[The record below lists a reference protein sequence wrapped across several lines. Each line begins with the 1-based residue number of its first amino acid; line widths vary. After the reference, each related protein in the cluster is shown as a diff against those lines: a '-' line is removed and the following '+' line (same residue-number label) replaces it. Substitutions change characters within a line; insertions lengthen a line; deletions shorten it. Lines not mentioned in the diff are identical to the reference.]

1 MLPRERGK
9 MVMVMVKARIYNME
23 KASSTVVLRKL
34 YNTCKIIKLD
44 DFFTEYTEI
53 N

>member
-9 MVMVMVKARIYNME
+9 MVIVMVKARIYNME
-23 KASSTVVLRKL
+23 KASSTVVLGKL
-34 YNTCKIIKLD
+34 YNTCKIIKMD

-53 N
+53 I